1 MKIYK
6 CLVMVGVFMALVA
19 CSGKYERAT
28 FTDSGKPEIV
38 KLVAFQIADM
48 IHQEKN
54 IRETVITLSDKEKTP
69 VDVEVLAELKKR
81 GFALADEGGL
91 PTAVTVQD
99 YGKKKIY
106 LSVTVGKTILS
117 RIFIYDART
126 DTLIPDSPLCKGEA

>member
-6 CLVMVGVFMALVA
+6 CLVMACVFMALLA
-19 CSGKYERAT
+19 CSGKQERAT
-28 FTDSGKPEIV
+28 FTDNGNPEIV
-38 KLVAFQIADM
+38 KLVAVQIVDL

-54 IRETVITLSDKEKTP
+54 IQETVITLSDKEKTP
-69 VDVEVLAELKKR
+69 VEVEVLAELKKR

-91 PTAVTVQD
+91 PTAVTVQN
-99 YGKKKIY
+99 YGKRKIY
-106 LSVTVGKTILS
+106 LSVTVGKMILS